1 MTEKKEVKFKP
12 GVSVDVGTSF
22 LVVVRQ
28 QEDGTFVNKYHRNCL
43 FPMDIND
50 ESADLLERSS
60 YFFIK
65 TDDKYYIIGED
76 GISLVSAIGSGKV
89 IRPMQEGIL
98 NASLR
103 ESSDLL
109 FYIIKSL
116 VGAPIIPNEPL
127 RFTIPANSIDKDNDN
142 LFHQKVLEGFF
153 TKLGFS
159 AKPVNEAMAVIY
171 DCNPKMKLDGNEIPF
186 TGIGVSCGSGMWNV
200 AMSFKGLSLME
211 FSCAKAGDHL
221 DQQVEKATGV
231 AISKIVRIKEKHLDL
246 DKIDGNDRVQVAL
259 GIYYN
264 EMIDRMVHHI
274 ANRFKDK
281 SSDMEGEIEI
291 VVAGGSSMPNGFCN
305 RLEQSIKKSNMPFK
319 IYGVRHAV
327 DPFYSVGN
335 GACIRARSDYEKMKK
350 Q

>member
-109 FYIIKSL
+109 FYIIKCK
-116 VGAPIIPNEPL
+116 
-127 RFTIPANSIDKDNDN
+127 F
-142 LFHQKVLEGFF
+142 
-153 TKLGFS
+153 
-159 AKPVNEAMAVIY
+159 
-171 DCNPKMKLDGNEIPF
+171 
-186 TGIGVSCGSGMWNV
+186 
-200 AMSFKGLSLME
+200 
-211 FSCAKAGDHL
+211 
-221 DQQVEKATGV
+221 
-231 AISKIVRIKEKHLDL
+231 
-246 DKIDGNDRVQVAL
+246 
-259 GIYYN
+259 
-264 EMIDRMVHHI
+264 
-274 ANRFKDK
+274 
-281 SSDMEGEIEI
+281 
-291 VVAGGSSMPNGFCN
+291 
-305 RLEQSIKKSNMPFK
+305 
-319 IYGVRHAV
+319 
-327 DPFYSVGN
+327 
-335 GACIRARSDYEKMKK
+335 
-350 Q
+350 